1 MKPTSYILPVKWT
14 WTLCILAGIYAVA
27 VAAYLFTE
35 TPKPSSASDFHAY
48 WYAGH
53 FLIEGRDPY
62 QAYINGEQPSLPVRY
77 RDRGITRQYPIAQPG
92 LSLAPAYTPVI
103 LIPLSLFSHLSWQTA
118 KWSFLVLNLALLFV
132 TGWLVLRRVP
142 FGGIRLALLD
152 ELLIF
157 LLYFDLS
164 ATRIAIENGQVTL
177 LVFALML
184 ITLLTAEF
192 AWPVAG
198 LALGFALSKY
208 SLALPMVLFMIY
220 KKKYRIIF
228 LAVLI
233 QLLGIL
239 GLAAITRQSPVSIVL
254 ENIQL
259 FLQHFDQPGI
269 QISRWFESLLP
280 NRFASL
286 LPALVM
292 TVLVFLPLFLWLRK
306 RDQRTVPQGEI
317 VDFHLLTILF
327 IWTLL
332 LGYHRLYDTLI
343 LVFFIVLVFKGSAS
357 PGIWGLAA
365 RERTALWTFMLL
377 LPPILILPARIVD
390 LLLPFYYGRVS
401 DFITTI
407 LLVIMLAISMFLLW
421 RYLQNMQLKINHKEA
436 ESHEL

>member
-1 MKPTSYILPVKWT
+1 
-14 WTLCILAGIYAVA
+14 
-27 VAAYLFTE
+27 
-35 TPKPSSASDFHAY
+35 
-48 WYAGH
+48 
-53 FLIEGRDPY
+53 
-62 QAYINGEQPSLPVRY
+62 
-77 RDRGITRQYPIAQPG
+77 
-92 LSLAPAYTPVI
+92 
-103 LIPLSLFSHLSWQTA
+103 LSWQTA
-118 KWSFLVLNLALLFV
+118 KWSFLVLNLVLLFI

-142 FGGIRLALLD
+142 FGGIRLAFLD

-164 ATRIAIENGQVTL
+164 ATRIAIENGQITL

-198 LALGFALSKY
+198 LALGLALSKY
-208 SLALPMVLFMIY
+208 SLALPMFLFMFY
-220 KKKYRIIF
+220 KKKYRVIF

-239 GLAAITRQSPVSIVL
+239 GLAAKTSQSPVSIVF

-280 NRFASL
+280 NRFVSL

-292 TVLVFLPLFLWLRK
+292 TVLVFLPLYLWLRK
-306 RDQRTVPQGEI
+306 LEQRAARQEEI

-343 LVFFIVLVFKGSAS
+343 LVFFLVLVFKGSVA

-365 RERTALWTFMLL
+365 PERTALWTFMLL
-377 LPPILILPARIVD
+377 LPPVLILPARIVD

-401 DFITTI
+401 DFFTTI
-407 LLVIMLAISMFLLW
+407 LLVIMLAMSMFLLW